1 MSHICIIDLT
11 SNSNNLL
18 SANLI
23 IATIDDLTGAIIS
36 PPNPVGSGSLN
47 IKHLIALNRQ
57 VVEKFKA
64 ATSRDLYF
72 GGIQIP
78 DTMIENVADRV
89 DELRTDIQNLRH
101 QIDRTLRQDAWLPIR
116 EQLLHSL
123 SDVARAEPIR
133 LVILT
138 DDLDVQAL
146 SIENTKFITDVL
158 SRNRAVSVVFAP
170 KKQPRRLV
178 WQGAPKIL
186 LILGSQKDIDAQAQ
200 IQIDEIE
207 QHFPATAI
215 FEKLQHPSK
224 EEVLKTIGD
233 RVFDVIVMV
242 GHSRAND
249 NGIDGKIDI
258 NEYDSISIQEFTQPF
273 KNSVNNGLKLVI
285 LAGCSSIGVAR
296 ALASNNIG
304 VPNLI
309 AFRVPVHC
317 RILRLF
323 FDRLFTHWITN
334 AQSLEVALTKTRGE
348 LPALEGNCPGAS
360 ILPILFTSPYDRPLQ
375 FPTKSRSLFQ
385 KIVHI
390 LVFYPLVTIKFRG
403 KSVKIPPIALISLVA
418 VTLLGSLLIPR
429 SKLEPV
435 CNLIVGDGISC
446 GEEILLQEP
455 NIRPQQSKQDGADAI
470 ANGDYTQ
477 AVIFLTKAWEAKK
490 DPETLIML
498 ENAKLASQ
506 NLPVK
511 SIAVTIPASQS
522 TPLDIP
528 TGMLKAVAFAQQQ
541 WNADANHSWKL
552 RVVIADDRNDKNY
565 ARRLAEVL
573 LQRGIAAGIGSYSSE
588 VTLAVKDIY
597 QKHNTVLISGTST
610 STKLTNPS
618 NDTYFFRVC
627 SSNEISGKEIANYLK
642 KYKYSKIA
650 LFHTSGKTFSDSMTA
665 ALKANI
671 PSTSIV
677 REFDFAGRGLASE
690 DLQVAKQAGAQAI
703 VLIPDAYTSD
713 APERNRLLSII
724 RENNGDLPIIGNEI
738 VKDQTLFKF
747 SKQELQK
754 LAISLPWHLST
765 YQHNAIVPPNFWGD
779 KSQLDHRIAMTY
791 DASKVLI
798 TALDRLPL
806 VGVASLEENREINDG
821 RKQIQEIIKNSIFS
835 VNGITGQIS
844 FTGSNRSEAVNSLVR
859 PKCDATKCEGFEP
872 AL

>member
-1 MSHICIIDLT
+1 MMSHICIIDLT

-57 VVEKFKA
+57 VVEKLKR
-64 ATSRDLYF
+64 ATRRDRYF

-78 DTMIENVADRV
+78 DKMIENVADRV
-89 DELRTDIQNLRH
+89 DELRIDIKNLRR
-101 QIDRTLRQDAWLPIR
+101 QLDRTLRQDAWLPIR

-123 SDVARAEPIR
+123 LDVDRAESIR

-146 SIENTKFITDVL
+146 PIENTEFITDVL
-158 SRNRAVSVVFAP
+158 SKNRAVSVVFAP
-170 KKQPRRLV
+170 KKQPRKLI
-178 WQGAPKIL
+178 WQDAPKIL
-186 LILGSQKDIDAQAQ
+186 LILGSQKDIEAQAQ
-200 IQIDEIE
+200 IQISEIE
-207 QHFPATAI
+207 KYFPAPAI

-224 EEVLKTIGD
+224 EEVLKTISD

-258 NEYDSISIQEFTQPF
+258 NENDSISIQEFTQPF

-285 LAGCSSIGVAR
+285 LAGCSSIGAAR
-296 ALASNNIG
+296 ALASERIG

-309 AFRVPVHC
+309 AFRVPVHY
-317 RILRLF
+317 RVLRLF
-323 FDRLFTHWITN
+323 FDRFLKRWITES
-334 AQSLEVALTKTRGE
+334 QSLEIALTKTRGE
-348 LPALEGNCPGAS
+348 LNIFDGDCPCVS
-360 ILPILFTSPYDRPLQ
+360 ILPILFTSPYDRPLM
-375 FPTKSRSLFQ
+375 FPPKIRSLWQ
-385 KIVHI
+385 KIVYI
-390 LVFYPLVTIKFRG
+390 LVFSPLVTKKFRG
-403 KSVKIPPIALISLVA
+403 KPVKIKSIAFMSLVA
-418 VTLLGSLLIPR
+418 VTLLVSLLIPR

-435 CNLIVGDGISC
+435 CNSIAGDGISC
-446 GEEILLQEP
+446 GEEIILQEA
-455 NIRPQQSKQDGADAI
+455 NIRPQQFKQDGANAI
-470 ANGDYTQ
+470 ANGDYAQ
-477 AVIFLTKAWEAKK
+477 AVIFLTRAWDAKK

-511 SIAVTIPASQS
+511 SISITIPASQA

-541 WNADANHSWKL
+541 WNADANHTWKL
-552 RVVIADDRNDKNY
+552 RVVIADDRNDKIY
-565 ARRLAEVL
+565 ARKLTEDL
-573 LQRGIAAGIGSYSSE
+573 LRRGIMGSYASE
-588 VTLAVKDIY
+588 VTLEVKDVY
-597 QKHNTVLISGTST
+597 RKHDTVLISSTST
-610 STKLTNPS
+610 SSELTNPS

-627 SSNEISGKEIANYLK
+627 SGNQISGKEIATYLK
-642 KYKYSKIA
+642 KHNYSKIA
-650 LFHTSGKTFSDSMTA
+650 LFHTPGKTFSDSMTA
-665 ALKANI
+665 VLKGNI

-677 REFDFAGRGLASE
+677 REFDFAGK
-690 DLQVAKQAGAQAI
+690 DLVDKELKLVKEAGAQAI

-713 APERNRLLSII
+713 APERLRLLSII
-724 RENNGDLPIIGNEI
+724 RANKGELPIIGNEI
-738 VKDQTLFKF
+738 AKDQTLFKF

-754 LAISLPWHLST
+754 LVLSLTWHSSVHQNIPIAI
-765 YQHNAIVPPNFWGD
+765 PNFWGN

-806 VGVASLEENREINDG
+806 DREIIDA

-844 FTGSNRSEAVNSLVR
+844 FTGSDRSEAVNSLVR
-859 PKCDATKCEGFEP
+859 PKCDATTCDGFEP

>member
-11 SNSNNLL
+11 SSLSTNLL

-23 IATIDDLTGAIIS
+23 VATIDDRTGAIIN
-36 PPNPVGSGSLN
+36 PPDLVGNGSLN
-47 IKHLIALNRQ
+47 IEHLVTLNKQ
-57 VVEKFKA
+57 VVENFKR
-64 ATSRDLYF
+64 ATSRDRYF

-78 DTMIENVADRV
+78 DPMIVNVASRV

-101 QIDRTLRQDAWLPIR
+101 QLDLALRQDSWLPIR
-116 EQLLHSL
+116 EQLLHSMVGIDRDE
-123 SDVARAEPIR
+123 SIR

-138 DDLDVQAL
+138 DDLDVQSL
-146 SIENTKFITDVL
+146 PIENTQFITDTL
-158 SRNRAVSVVFAP
+158 SKNSSVNVVFAP
-170 KKQPRRLV
+170 KKQPKKLV
-178 WQGAPKIL
+178 WNDTPKIL
-186 LILGSQKDIDAQAQ
+186 LILGSQKDIDTQAQ

-207 QHFPATAI
+207 KSFPAQAI

-233 RVFDVIVMV
+233 RVFDVIIMV

-249 NGIDGKIDI
+249 SGIDGKIDI
-258 NEYDSISIQEFTQPF
+258 NERDSISIQEFTQPL

-296 ALASNNIG
+296 ALASTQIG
-304 VPNLI
+304 VPNVI
-309 AFRVPVHC
+309 AFRVPVHY
-317 RILRLF
+317 RVLKLF
-323 FDRLFTHWITN
+323 FDRLFNYWITES
-334 AQSLEVALTKTRGE
+334 QSLEVALTKTRGE
-348 LPALEGNCPGAS
+348 LSILDGDCPGSS
-360 ILPILFTSPYDRPLQ
+360 ILPILFTSPYDRPLM
-375 FPTKSRSLFQ
+375 FPPKTRSLWQ
-385 KIVHI
+385 SILHS
-390 LVFYPLVTIKFRG
+390 LVFHPLVTKKSRE
-403 KSVKIPPIALISLVA
+403 KSVKIPPLAFISLVA

-429 SKLEPV
+429 SKLEPA
-435 CNLIVGDGISC
+435 CNSISGDGISC
-446 GEEILLQEP
+446 GEEIILQEA
-455 NIRPQQSKQDGADAI
+455 NVRPQQSKQDGANAI
-470 ANGDYTQ
+470 ANGDYAQ
-477 AVIFLTKAWEAKK
+477 AVLFLTRAWDAKK

-511 SIAVTIPASQS
+511 SIAITIPASQS

-528 TGMLKAVAFAQQQ
+528 TGMLKAIAFAQQQ
-541 WNADANHSWKL
+541 WNANANRTWKL

-565 ARRLAEVL
+565 VRRLATDL
-573 LQRGIAAGIGSYSSE
+573 LRRDIMAGIGSFASE

-597 QKHNTVLISGTST
+597 RKHDTVLIASTST
-610 STKLTNPS
+610 SSELTNTS

-627 SSNEISGKEIANYLK
+627 SGNQISGKEIANYLK
-642 KYKYSKIA
+642 KHKYSKIA
-650 LFHTSGKTFSDSMTA
+650 LFHTPGKTFSDSMTA

-671 PSTSIV
+671 SSTNVV
-677 REFDFAGRGLASE
+677 REFDFAGIGLASE
-690 DLQVAKQAGAQAI
+690 DLKLAKQAGAQAI

-724 RENNGDLPIIGNEI
+724 RANNGKLPIIGNEV

-747 SKQELQK
+747 SKQEIQK
-754 LAISLPWHLST
+754 LVLSLTWHSST
-765 YQHNAIVPPNFWGD
+765 YQNQAIVPPNFWGD

-806 VGVASLEENREINDG
+806 AREIPDS
-821 RKQIQEIIKNSIFS
+821 RKQIQEIINNSIFS

-844 FTGSNRSEAVNSLVR
+844 FTGSDRSEAVNSLVR
-859 PKCDATKCEGFEP
+859 PKCNATKCEGFEP

>member
-1 MSHICIIDLT
+1 MMSHICIIDLT
-11 SNSNNLL
+11 SSPSNNLL

-23 IATIDDLTGAIIS
+23 VATIDDLTGAIIN
-36 PPNPVGSGSLN
+36 PPNPVGNGSLN
-47 IKHLIALNRQ
+47 IEYLVTLNKQ
-57 VVEKFKA
+57 VIEKFKR
-64 ATSRDLYF
+64 ATSRDRYF

-78 DTMIENVADRV
+78 DTMIVNVADRV

-101 QIDRTLRQDAWLPIR
+101 QLDRTLRQDSWLPIR
-116 EQLLHSL
+116 EQLLHSMF
-123 SDVARAEPIR
+123 DVDRAESIR

-138 DDLDVQAL
+138 DDLDVQSL
-146 SIENTKFITDVL
+146 PIENTEFITDIL
-158 SRNRAVSVVFAP
+158 SKNRSVSVVFAP
-170 KKQPRRLV
+170 KKQPKKLV
-178 WQGAPKIL
+178 WNDTPKIL
-186 LILGSQKDIDAQAQ
+186 LILGSQKDIDTQAQ

-207 QHFPATAI
+207 KYFPAPVI

-233 RVFDVIVMV
+233 RVFDVIMMV

-258 NEYDSISIQEFTQPF
+258 NESDSISIQEFTQPF

-296 ALASNNIG
+296 ALASTQIG
-304 VPNLI
+304 VPNVI
-309 AFRVPVHC
+309 AFRVPVHY
-317 RILRLF
+317 RILRCF
-323 FDRLFTHWITN
+323 FDRLLNRWIN
-334 AQSLEVALTKTRGE
+334 ESQSLEIALTKTRGE
-348 LPALEGNCPGAS
+348 LSIFDGDCPGAS
-360 ILPILFTSPYDRPLQ
+360 ILPILFTSPYDRPLM
-375 FPTKSRSLFQ
+375 FPPKTRSLWQ
-385 KIVHI
+385 SIILHN
-390 LVFYPLVTIKFRG
+390 LVFRPLVTKKSRG
-403 KSVKIPPIALISLVA
+403 KSVKIQSIAFISLVA

-429 SKLEPV
+429 SKLEPA
-435 CNLIVGDGISC
+435 CNSITGDGISC
-446 GEEILLQEP
+446 GEEIILQEA
-455 NIRPQQSKQDGADAI
+455 NMRPQQSKQDGANAI
-470 ANGDYTQ
+470 ANGDDAQ
-477 AVIFLTKAWEAKK
+477 AVIFLTRAWEAKK

-506 NLPVK
+506 NLPIK
-511 SIAVTIPASQS
+511 SIAITIPASQS

-541 WNADANHSWKL
+541 WNADAKHTWKL

-573 LQRGIAAGIGSYSSE
+573 LQRGIVAGIGSFASE
-588 VTLAVKDIY
+588 VTLAVRDVY
-597 QKHNTVLISGTST
+597 RKHDTVLIASTST
-610 STKLTNPS
+610 SSELTNTSP
-618 NDTYFFRVC
+618 DTFFFRVC
-627 SSNEISGKEIANYLK
+627 SNNQVSGKEIADYLK
-642 KYKYSKIA
+642 KHKYSKIA
-650 LFHTSGKTFSDSMTA
+650 LFHTPGRTFSDSMTA

-671 PSTSIV
+671 PSVTVV
-677 REFDFAGRGLASE
+677 REFDFAGRGLAIE
-690 DLQVAKQAGAQAI
+690 DLGLAKQAGAQAI

-724 RENNGDLPIIGNEI
+724 RANNGKLPIIGNEV

-754 LAISLPWHLST
+754 LVLSLTWHSST
-765 YQHNAIVPPNFWGD
+765 HQNKTIVPPTFWGD

-806 VGVASLEENREINDG
+806 DREINDG

-844 FTGSNRSEAVNSLVR
+844 FTGSDRSEAVNSLVR